1 MGTGNQVLVPV
12 LGTGPRHQHR
22 YQVQALGTGCWHWH
36 WAAASGHRYQQYW
49 YQALGTSSCTGHWHW
64 YRVLALGTGTGT
76 RHWHQAPSV
85 GSSTRCWHQ
94 HWAPAPTPAPGPAP
108 AQPRALGIG
117 TGTKGAASF
126 SPRYRGGEKQPQ
138 TLALGARGAPNSTGH
153 WYWAGGCPKWYGA
166 WAPACTSTGIWQR
179 ARDPSTRGSAPT
191 PAPNGGAP
199 SSTGH
204 RSPASPSPPPLPAGR
219 ALRPSTSASRP
230 LRAASCWFW
239 GCGGAGD
246 AAFSPKKG
254 FCLVSLCSAACRP
267 GLLPAHTEPL
277 PSRSPS
283 GPGRPWQGLH
293 ARKEIAAQMQDE

>member
-1 MGTGNQVLVPV
+1 MAAAPGAGSSTG
-12 LGTGPRHQHR
+12 HQHR
-22 YQVQALGTGCWHWH
+22 HRHQDQHQHSPGHWALAPAPKELQALVLATGGEKNNPKHWH
-36 WAAASGHRYQQYW
+36 WVQGEPQI
-49 YQALGTSSCTGHWHW
+49 
-64 YRVLALGTGTGT
+64 V
-76 RHWHQAPSV
+76 
-85 GSSTRCWHQ
+85 
-94 HWAPAPTPAPGPAP
+94 
-108 AQPRALGIG
+108 LGIG
-117 TGTKGAASF
+117 TGQ
-126 SPRYRGGEKQPQ
+126 GGVQNGTEHGLQPAP
-138 TLALGARGAPNSTGH
+138 ALGSASVHGILLLGGST
-153 WYWAGGCPKWYGA
+153 
-166 WAPACTSTGIWQR
+166 
-179 ARDPSTRGSAPT
+179 PT